1 MLDSYGFDATLT
13 SILPIGLVAEGLRLD
28 VAFKGTV
35 VEGGLSGASIT
46 GIDYLLIRH
55 DGVSVIDAQER
66 ITTPAGNII
75 AAHALG
81 YITAPFEMPALHTLT
96 APDFQ
101 WPDVELTLQG
111 VLTMQAAVPELTELD
126 HTMFGFTG
134 TVNVATGVLRLH
146 ARSLIA
152 ALV

>member
-101 WPDVELTLQG
+101 WPDVELTLHG

-146 ARSLIA
+146 ARSLVA